1 MSQKIK
7 SKKRTPRTHPC
18 KPRGVSSKGQR
29 VGAQK
34 APQSEVQKALLGK
47 GRVQGMRPVEGRDY
61 RDTWG
66 KAYSRIQFFIL
77 SDEDMAA

>member
-1 MSQKIK
+1 MSNGRGKHK
-7 SKKRTPRTHPC
+7 SRGKKRPH
-18 KPRGVSSKGQR
+18 KVSRGAA

-47 GRVQGMRPVEGRDY
+47 GRVQGMKPVEGRDY

-77 SDEDMAA
+77 SEDEAA